1 MDQLF
6 ATAKQEQRAEARY
19 KMLIAIFTFVLGIFV
34 IASICLMC
42 WLFLYFKQPQFIEK
56 VIIGFLSGIA
66 GIGSGFSLSL
76 FFRPPGK
83 KECMIGSAITS
94 PTPYPPPNNLSHEL
108 CSLDNARGHM
118 SYYIQLLPVRRP
130 RWAYR

>member
-1 MDQLF
+1 MSPEEPTQKKKKVEHVGGLAARILGPLREEQIALFPKFTREQVDQLF

-19 KMLIAIFTFVLGIFV
+19 KMLVAIFTFVLGIFV
-34 IASICLMC
+34 LASICLMC

-83 KECMIGSAITS
+83 KE
-94 PTPYPPPNNLSHEL
+94 
-108 CSLDNARGHM
+108 
-118 SYYIQLLPVRRP
+118 
-130 RWAYR
+130 